1 MYYKIIDQCAKS
13 LKTIETWLSE
23 AEQYAAAKK
32 FNIDVLMNGRLAPD
46 MGPFIYQ
53 VQSACDYVKGGAAWL
68 SGQKPPRLE
77 DNEHTVDELRA
88 RIQKTL
94 VFVATVREEQYVNA
108 ASHHVTMSWA
118 PKGKTL
124 LGEDYLLQMVIPNV
138 YFHMAMA
145 YAILRHNGVDVGKK
159 DFLGSINWVNL

>member
-68 SGQKPPRLE
+68 SGQKPPS
-77 DNEHTVDELRA
+77 
-88 RIQKTL
+88 
-94 VFVATVREEQYVNA
+94 FVATVREEQYVNA
-108 ASHHVTMSWA
+108 ASHNVTMSWA

-124 LGEDYLLQMVIPNV
+124 LGEDYLLQM
-138 YFHMAMA
+138 
-145 YAILRHNGVDVGKK
+145 
-159 DFLGSINWVNL
+159 